1 MIRNS
6 AADLIVRR
14 SSFSYDQTLQR
25 ITAAIATHGA
35 TLFDVIDH
43 AKNAAQAGLELPP
56 TSVVIFGNPVV
67 GTPLML
73 AAPSL
78 ALDLPSRVL
87 VRIDPTGA
95 VDVIYRDPAAL
106 AREHGLADDSMAGL
120 TGLIQIVDEALGQ
133 H

>member
-1 MIRNS
+1 MTRS
-6 AADLIVRR
+6 RAPELIVRR
-14 SSFSYDQTLQR
+14 SIFSHDETLKR
-25 ITAAIATHGA
+25 LVAAIDARGA
-35 TLFDVIDH
+35 TLFGVIDH

-56 TSVVIFGNPVV
+56 TSVVIFGNPLV

-87 VRIDPTGA
+87 VRSNPTGS
-95 VDVIYRDPAAL
+95 VDVVYRDPAAL
-106 AREHGLADDSMAGL
+106 ASEHGLAEDSVAGL
-120 TGLIQIVDEALGQ
+120 TGLIHIVNDAIER